1 MSKLQ
6 SKHGRLLAHLE
17 AWLVDHEI
25 LRVLF
30 RNFYR
35 LSPRDSEVQAFRSNH
50 PSPGFL
56 KKLKQRHGLKTVLS
70 LRAAN
75 QTGQFLLEKEACD
88 QLCIR
93 LINLP
98 ISSRNFPKKEK
109 LEQLIDQLQSLDYPL
124 LIHCKSGADR
134 AGLVS
139 VLFKH
144 FVLGEPIA
152 QARKQLGMKY
162 GHFRWADTGKLDY
175 LFDEFERFETTHPEV
190 SFHQW
195 IQHHYD
201 REQLNQT
208 FQAAGWANIVV
219 NKILHRE

>member
-1 MSKLQ
+1 MSKLH
-6 SKHGRLLAHLE
+6 SKRGRLLAHLE
-17 AWLVDHEI
+17 AWLIDHEI
-25 LRVLF
+25 LRIWF

-35 LSPRDSEVQAFRSNH
+35 LAPRHSDTLAFRSNH
-50 PSPGFL
+50 PSPRFL
-56 KKLKQRHGLKTVLS
+56 RKLKQRFGLKTVLS

-75 QTGQFLLEKEACD
+75 QTGQYLLEKEACD
-88 QLCIR
+88 QLGIE
-93 LINLP
+93 LINVP
-98 ISSRNFPKKEK
+98 ISSRNFPKKDK
-109 LEQLIDQLQSLDYPL
+109 LEQVITLLQSLDYPL

-144 FVLGEPIA
+144 FVQGEPIA
-152 QARKQLGMKY
+152 EARKQLSMKY

-175 LFDEFERFETTHPEV
+175 LFDEFERFQTDHPEV

-195 IQHHYD
+195 VQQHYD
-201 REQLNQT
+201 RDQLNQT
-208 FQAAGWANIVV
+208 FHASGWANIVV